1 MALVD
6 LEPYRARRPHRADA
20 ARNFDA
26 ILKAARAVFT
36 ERGFDAPLDDVA
48 EMAGVGIATV
58 YRNFSTRQVLVENV
72 YIVETQAVVAEM
84 GAVAEAAAGSLE
96 LPPREGLTRWLRSCV
111 DFSTQRDVATAIDP
125 DSEVH
130 KVCGA
135 ALTEA
140 GAPLLRRARDS
151 GDLRTDIDDD
161 AIGSLI
167 LGAAA
172 TTFSSEQQR
181 EQMLEVLLDGLR
193 AGNGTGDRPS
203 TEGAPDKEFEM
214 PSLVSE

>member
-1 MALVD
+1 LSSHVAPID
-6 LEPYRARRPHRADA
+6 LERYRAPRPHRADA

-26 ILKAARAVFT
+26 ILKAARAVFA
-36 ERGFDAPLDDVA
+36 ERGFDAPLDEVA
-48 EMAGVGIATV
+48 EVAGVGIATV

-84 GAVAEAAAGSLE
+84 QAGVGEAAGSLE
-96 LPPREGLTRWLRSCV
+96 LPPREGLARWLRSCI
-111 DFSTQRDVATAIDP
+111 DYLRTQRAAVTAIDP

-140 GAPLLRRARDS
+140 GAPLLRRAQDS

-161 AIGSLI
+161 AIGGLLLS
-167 LGAAA
+167 AAA

-193 AGNGTGDRPS
+193 AGNGTAR
-203 TEGAPDKEFEM
+203 
-214 PSLVSE
+214 